1 MNQVVLLHD
10 IARPYTSL
18 RTKEEIATMVQT
30 LLPHNRCSPGLAPA
44 DFHIFGP
51 LKDALRG
58 RCFADDDK
66 LKYSVG

>member
-18 RTKEEIATMVQT
+18 RINEEITTMGQT
-30 LLPHNRCSPGLAPA
+30 VLPHPRCSPDLEPS

-51 LKDALRG
+51 LKDALWR
-58 RCFADDDK
+58 RRSADDEE
-66 LKYSVG
+66 LKHNVR